1 MTAALALAE
10 PYFNTVATNQSRS
23 ITTPQEH
30 YDMLHGAAHGTVIVW
45 ERLSTGRQWLKLRP
59 GAAEIPQIL
68 TGQAGG
74 DDRYMTVNQ
83 FYGWRTI
90 DKLQS
95 LRAMYLD
102 IDGCADLDLVLEALR
117 DAALPPPN
125 AAVFSGRGIHLYWL
139 HESMP
144 ARVLPVW
151 QRCQDKLIK
160 LMKDIGADP
169 AARDCPRV
177 LRLVGSVNIKNS
189 ATAHGVVLDEQKWNF
204 HDLCDAILGK
214 REKTVHP
221 SERMTH
227 RPITTATA
235 VVRDMT
241 TARANRGDRPYK
253 SNIYARW
260 YLVYQDLGLIAAH
273 YGRSGVPEGYRH
285 KWLFLTA
292 VALSWFAQPDSVTEE
307 LTRRAKIWT
316 PGQSDVEIL
325 SALKQPLDRARA
337 ASNGVM
343 HEYAGEDVDPRFR
356 YKRKTIFELL
366 KKIIPPELAP
376 KLRAIVSDDT
386 KAEHER
392 ERELARAPRDR
403 VAEGR
408 YKTSRA
414 DSREAMAPWD
424 ALGIS
429 RATYYRQR
437 AAGTLP
443 TYQARTRG

>member
-1 MTAALALAE
+1 MASALALLE
-10 PYFNTVATNQSRS
+10 QFSTVATNQTRS
-23 ITTPQEH
+23 ITTPQQH
-30 YDMLHGAAHGTVIVW
+30 FDLLHQEAHGTVIVW
-45 ERLSTGRQWLKLRP
+45 ERLSTGRKWLKLRP

-102 IDGCADLDLVLEALR
+102 IDGCADLNLVLEALH
-117 DAALPPPN
+117 DAALPPPS

-139 HESMP
+139 HESTP
-144 ARVLPVW
+144 ARALPVW
-151 QRCQDKLIK
+151 QRCQDTLIK
-160 LMKDIGADP
+160 LMRHIGADP

-227 RPITTATA
+227 RPAAAATA
-235 VVRDMT
+235 VVRDMA
-241 TARANRGDRPYK
+241 TARANRGQRPRSGSIYDR
-253 SNIYARW
+253 W
-260 YLVYQDLGLIAAH
+260 FLVYQDLRAIAQH
-273 YGRSGVPEGYRH
+273 YGKSGIPEGHRH
-285 KWLFLTA
+285 TWLLLSA
-292 VALSWFAQPDSVTEE
+292 VALSWFAHAETIAEE
-307 LTRRAKIWT
+307 LTRQSKIWT
-316 PGQSDVEIL
+316 PGQTDVEIL
-325 SALKQPLDRARA
+325 SALKQPLERAKA
-337 ASNGVM
+337 ASKGLTR
-343 HEYAGEDVDPRFR
+343 EYDGEDVDPRFR
-356 YKRKTIFELL
+356 YKRQTIFGLM
-366 KKIIPPELAP
+366 KKIIPPELAS

-386 KAEHER
+386 KADHER
-392 ERELARAPRDR
+392 EREMKRDR
-403 VAEGR
+403 VTEGR
-408 YKTSRA
+408 YKTSHA
-414 DSREAMAPWD
+414 DSLSALSPWD

-443 TYQARTRG
+443 TYQARVGV